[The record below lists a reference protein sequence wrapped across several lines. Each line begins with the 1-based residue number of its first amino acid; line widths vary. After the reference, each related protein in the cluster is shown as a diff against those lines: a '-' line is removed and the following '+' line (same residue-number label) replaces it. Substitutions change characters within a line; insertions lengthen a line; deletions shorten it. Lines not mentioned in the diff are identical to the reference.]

1 MLRSGPRTS
10 TPSGGQALVEFA
22 LVFPVF
28 LLVLFGAIDVG
39 RFVFTDSVLSQAARE
54 GARLGSVEAGWIG
67 KGVSSNPQYDASC
80 GTAGGPVCPV
90 DVAHLQSDIEVAANR
105 MVAGIGGTITT
116 VYLSCDPPGTVLAAG
131 WTGATCLNNGQGN
144 VISVRLVY
152 TYNPITPIVGQL
164 IGTVT
169 RTASASMVVN

>member
-1 MLRSGPRTS
+1 MGVLHSRRRDVR
-10 TPSGGQALVEFA
+10 GQAMVEFA

-28 LLVLFGAIDVG
+28 IVILFGAIDVG

-67 KGVSSNPQYDASC
+67 KGVSDPSC

-90 DVAHLQSDIEVAANR
+90 NVARLQDDIQAAANR

-116 VYLSCDPPGTVLAAG
+116 VYISCDPPGTVLAAG
-131 WTGATCLNNGQGN
+131 WTGATCVSNGQGN

-152 TYNPITPIVGQL
+152 TYNPITPIVGQM
-164 IGTVT
+164 IGPVT
-169 RTASASMVVN
+169 RTAAASMVIN